1 MMTKKKVEKVIAEKP
16 KKNGRPTKYSEALG
30 EEICNALGNSVDG
43 ITRIC
48 KANPH
53 FPEPETI
60 RDWRHKNQSFSAKYE
75 AAKLKQALGFAEG
88 IIDIVDD
95 NSNDI
100 MMTDKGPAV
109 NSAAIQRDR
118 LRMDARKWIACKLL
132 PKVYGDKVQ
141 QEVTVIKHEDTIDAL
156 K

>member
-1 MMTKKKVEKVIAEKP
+1 MTRKKVEKVIAEKP

-88 IIDIVDD
+88 IIDIVDGINRCFAQRQRFIAD
-95 NSNDI
+95 NISGSFGI
-100 MMTDKGPAV
+100 FPK
-109 NSAAIQRDR
+109 
-118 LRMDARKWIACKLL
+118 LFIA
-132 PKVYGDKVQ
+132 
-141 QEVTVIKHEDTIDAL
+141 
-156 K
+156 